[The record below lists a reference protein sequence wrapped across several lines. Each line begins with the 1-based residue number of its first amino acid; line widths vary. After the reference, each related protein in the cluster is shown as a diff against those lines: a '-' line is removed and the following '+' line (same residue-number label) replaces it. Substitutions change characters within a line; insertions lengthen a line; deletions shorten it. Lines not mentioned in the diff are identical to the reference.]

1 VNIFGMLFEKN
12 TLVFKR
18 TKKPPQATLN
28 ILIAEDNKFAARQY
42 KLMLEKNGH
51 RVVTTEDGSEC
62 VKKYKEE
69 LKKTEF
75 DSLDESPFDVVIL
88 DHNMPKKTGAKAA
101 KEILEKNPNQK
112 ILFVTGYQRWAVE
125 DETDDL
131 IEKIILLEKPFTMS
145 QLERKIESLG

>member
-1 VNIFGMLFEKN
+1 MLFEKN